1 MYIYVYTYTHTH
13 THTHTYIIS
22 PDVAFTLFFIDVY
35 DACQS
40 GDLKKVKELLPDVI
54 EVINQSK
61 KYHMS
66 FLMM

>member
-1 MYIYVYTYTHTH
+1 MYIYIHTC
-13 THTHTYIIS
+13 TCTYITIIS
-22 PDVAFTLFFIDVY
+22 LYVAFNLLLVDVY

-40 GDLKKVKELLPDVI
+40 GELEKVKELLPDVI

-66 FLMM
+66 LLMM